1 MTQFQFQ
8 TQDMLIKIT
17 IKKEDQIQGKKIQ
30 ILNTNITL
38 MKIQIIHH

>member
-8 TQDMLIKIT
+8 TQDLLIKIT